1 MISNITLIGAGNL
14 ATQLGLCLKEKKIKI
29 NQVYSKSLISAKTLS
44 KKINCDF
51 TNQINKIEI
60 IDKLTMINY

>member
-44 KKINCDF
+44 KKLNCVF
-51 TNQINKIEI
+51 IVSGKIFPRI
-60 IDKLTMINY
+60 FIGH